1 MPSEFKPKI
10 LIVDDIDV
18 NRLILEEILS
28 ERYRTEQAED
38 GMEAI
43 SMLLNS
49 IEKPHLILLD
59 VMMPGMDGFEVLKFM
74 KNDPALEK
82 IPVIFI
88 TAVADEEKGLVAGA
102 VDYISKPFEP
112 EIVKL
117 RVATH
122 IELNLYR
129 VSLERMVEEKVDE
142 LTRTKERF
150 LDTIANLIE
159 YRSMES
165 GEHVSRTRE
174 LARILVMEL
183 LKGGPYSK
191 QLMDINFPML
201 VKAVPLHDVGKV
213 GIPDNI
219 LLKPG
224 KLTPEEFAIMKTHTT
239 IGGKVIDSLKMTEED
254 DAYLMHCHN
263 ICLYHHEKWN
273 GSGYPEQLSG
283 ENIPISSRIVAVVDV
298 YDALVTERC
307 YKKAMPHIDAMN
319 ILEKDAGSHFDPIV
333 VEAALKSSDLFRDY
347 ESNKTSGYPY
357 V

>member
-1 MPSEFKPKI
+1 MAGIFKPKI

-28 ERYRTEQAED
+28 EKYRTEQAED

-43 SMLLNS
+43 SILLNS
-49 IEKPHLILLD
+49 IEKPHLMLLD

-74 KNDPALEK
+74 KNDAALQK

-88 TAVADEEKGLVAGA
+88 TAVDDEEKGLVAGA

-150 LDTIANLIE
+150 LDTVANLIE

-165 GEHVSRTRE
+165 GEHVNRTRE

-183 LKGGPYSK
+183 LKNGPYSK
-191 QLMDINFPML
+191 QLMENNFPML

-224 KLTPEEFAIMKTHTT
+224 KLTPDEFEIIKTHTT
-239 IGGKVIDSLKMTEED
+239 IGGNVIDSLKMTDED
-254 DAYLMHCHN
+254 DHYLKHCHD

-273 GSGYPEQLSG
+273 GSGYPMKLAGESIPLSA
-283 ENIPISSRIVAVVDV
+283 RIVAVVDV

-307 YKKAMPHIDAMN
+307 YKKAMPHEDAMT
-319 ILEKDAGSHFDPIV
+319 ILNKDSESHFDPV
-333 VEAALKSSDLFRDY
+333 VVDAANKSSDLFRDY
-347 ESNKTSGYPY
+347 EINKHKNIK
-357 V
+357 

>member
-1 MPSEFKPKI
+1 MTNSFKPKI
-10 LIVDDIDV
+10 LIVDDVDV

-28 ERYRTEQAED
+28 EKYETEQAED
-38 GMEAI
+38 GVEAI
-43 SMLLNS
+43 SVLLNS
-49 IEKPHLILLD
+49 INKPHLVLLD
-59 VMMPGMDGFEVLKFM
+59 VMMPGMDGFEVLEFM
-74 KNDPALEK
+74 KNDQTLCK

-88 TAVADEEKGLVAGA
+88 TAVDNEEKGLVAGA

-129 VSLERMVEEKVDE
+129 VSLEKMVEEKVDE
-142 LTRTKERF
+142 LMRTKERF
-150 LDTIANLIE
+150 LDTMANLIE

-174 LARILVMEL
+174 LTRILAMEL
-183 LKGGPYSK
+183 LKNEGPYSK
-191 QLMDINFPML
+191 ELIENNFPMM

-224 KLTPEEFAIMKTHTT
+224 KLTPEEFDIMKTHTT
-239 IGGKVIDSLKMTEED
+239 IGGSVIDSLKMSEED
-254 DAYLMHCHN
+254 DFYLKHCRD
-263 ICLYHHEKWN
+263 ICLHHHERWD
-273 GSGYPEQLSG
+273 GTGYPMKLAG
-283 ENIPISSRIVAVVDV
+283 LNIPLSARIVAVVDV

-307 YKKAMPHIDAMN
+307 YKKAMPHDDAME
-319 ILEKDAGSHFDPIV
+319 IIKKSSGSHMDPVV
-333 VEAALKSSDLFRDY
+333 VEAALKSSQLFRDY
-347 ESNKTSGYPY
+347 ESGKDE
-357 V
+357 